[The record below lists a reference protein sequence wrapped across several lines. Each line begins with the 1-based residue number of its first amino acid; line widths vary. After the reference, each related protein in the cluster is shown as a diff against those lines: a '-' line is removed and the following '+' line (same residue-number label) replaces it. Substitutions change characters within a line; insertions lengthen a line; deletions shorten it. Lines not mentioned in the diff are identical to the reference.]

1 MLAHGGVLMLGG
13 CAADTASMGLPE
25 GQRNSIAFDRS
36 DGWAPLALP
45 FLSTER
51 AAFGAW
57 KLRANRA
64 DAA

>member
-1 MLAHGGVLMLGG
+1 MLGG

-36 DGWAPLALP
+36 DGWAPLAIP

-51 AAFGAW
+51 AAFGAL
-57 KLRANRA
+57 KLRENRA